1 MLVSST
7 SNTVMSPSLH
17 TPSVYIPESNDILGH
32 PILYLVIG
40 AMLTLIGGCHVIT
53 ILCMFVLVYKK

>member
-7 SNTVMSPSLH
+7 PSVMSPSLH

-40 AMLTLIGGCHVIT
+40 AMLALIGGCHVIT